1 MRSGGVGGS
10 WGPGSYWARQDLERG
25 PEPGMLGS
33 ALAAVAA
40 GAEASRVWTR
50 KPAETLAP
58 ALLWE

>member
-1 MRSGGVGGS
+1 MGV
-10 WGPGSYWARQDLERG
+10 WEDLGVPVATEQGRTWERG
-25 PEPGMLGS
+25 PVPGMLGS

-58 ALLWE
+58 ALLWG